1 MHIEIKTFMGQQ
13 GEADRET
20 DKQINQHAVFTYS
33 MIQGYRSG
41 FFKLRFLGLKKPIKP
56 QKSEFYF

>member
-1 MHIEIKTFMGQQ
+1 MGQQ